1 MIPVGPWEPD
11 TPDLASGGSGE
22 ALNVIPASRSYRPFP
37 SFAAVSSALGA
48 RCQGAVFVRKAD
60 GSGVVFAGDATK
72 LYRLSGTSFSDVSR
86 AVGGPYATLA
96 DGVWSFVQ
104 FGSNILAFN
113 GFDAPQVFNIETD
126 TRFTA
131 LAGSPP
137 TALYACVAGDFV
149 MTGNQGGARGRVQ
162 WSAINNSADWVTS
175 QQTQASQQD
184 LPDGG
189 WIQGLIGVEYAAII
203 FQEFAIRR
211 ASYEGPP
218 LIFRFSKITD
228 NLGATIPGSLASY
241 RDLIF
246 FCDRSGFFMLQGGA
260 QITPVG
266 EQRVNNEFWS
276 LIDQTN
282 LARVTAAIDPANS
295 LYAIAF
301 PDTSAAGGN
310 PNHVFIYNWSVDRWA
325 HVQPGALDMIFSAAT
340 QQGFTLEQ
348 LDGVS
353 PSVDALPFSLDSTI
367 WTGYRAAAR
376 GRLRHQPYPGL
387 LQRGAARRHGGYD
400 RGGTG
405 QWPAGAAALGAAA
418 GGRADALA
426 EAGHAQPAVRC
437 GELGG
442 SGERQCAGKLP
453 AQYRGALCARADHH
467 AGRGELDAC
476 HGARRSRREGGGAA
490 VSFGIG
496 TALPPSLGLRRAG
509 PRRLPPG
516 SAGSAMS

>member
-1 MIPVGPWEPD
+1 MGGPKRRSTE
-11 TPDLASGGSGE
+11 SG
-22 ALNVIPASRSYRPFP
+22 P
-37 SFAAVSSALGA
+37 SSA
-48 RCQGAVFVRKAD
+48 
-60 GSGVVFAGDATK
+60 
-72 LYRLSGTSFSDVSR
+72 RLEH
-86 AVGGPYATLA
+86 
-96 DGVWSFVQ
+96 
-104 FGSNILAFN
+104 LAFN

-126 TRFTA
+126 ARFSA

-137 TALYACVAGDFV
+137 TALYACIAGDFV

-218 LIFRFSKITD
+218 LIFRFAKITD

-260 QITPVG
+260 QITPIG

-301 PDTSAAGGN
+301 PT
-310 PNHVFIYNWSVDRWA
+310 P
-325 HVQPGALDMIFSAAT
+325 AL
-340 QQGFTLEQ
+340 
-348 LDGVS
+348 
-353 PSVDALPFSLDSTI
+353 
-367 WTGYRAAAR
+367 RAAIR
-376 GRLRHQPYPGL
+376 TMSSSTTGRS
-387 LQRGAARRHGGYD
+387 
-400 RGGTG
+400 T
-405 QWPAGAAALGAAA
+405 
-418 GGRADALA
+418 
-426 EAGHAQPAVRC
+426 
-437 GELGG
+437 
-442 SGERQCAGKLP
+442 
-453 AQYRGALCARADHH
+453 
-467 AGRGELDAC
+467 
-476 HGARRSRREGGGAA
+476 
-490 VSFGIG
+490 
-496 TALPPSLGLRRAG
+496 AG
-509 PRRLPPG
+509 P
-516 SAGSAMS
+516 MSSPARWT

>member
-1 MIPVGPWEPD
+1 
-11 TPDLASGGSGE
+11 
-22 ALNVIPASRSYRPFP
+22 
-37 SFAAVSSALGA
+37 
-48 RCQGAVFVRKAD
+48 
-60 GSGVVFAGDATK
+60 
-72 LYRLSGTSFSDVSR
+72 
-86 AVGGPYATLA
+86 
-96 DGVWSFVQ
+96 
-104 FGSNILAFN
+104 
-113 GFDAPQVFNIETD
+113 
-126 TRFTA
+126 
-131 LAGSPP
+131 
-137 TALYACVAGDFV
+137 
-149 MTGNQGGARGRVQ
+149 VQ

-260 QITPVG
+260 QITPIG

-301 PDTSAAGGN
+301 PDTSASGGN

-348 LDGVS
+348 LDSVS
-353 PSVDALPFSLDSTI
+353 PTLEGLPFSLDARSGPASRGGWWAASI
-367 WTGYRAAAR
+367 PAIRWGSSAGRRWPRPRRRRAMPGWCGCAWRDRWWTG
-376 GRLRHQPYPGL
+376 
-387 LQRGAARRHGGYD
+387 RR
-400 RGGTG
+400 
-405 QWPAGAAALGAAA
+405 
-418 GGRADALA
+418 
-426 EAGHAQPAVRC
+426 
-437 GELGG
+437 
-442 SGERQCAGKLP
+442 
-453 AQYRGALCARADHH
+453 
-467 AGRGELDAC
+467 
-476 HGARRSRREGGGAA
+476 
-490 VSFGIG
+490 
-496 TALPPSLGLRRAG
+496 
-509 PRRLPPG
+509 PR
-516 SAGSAMS
+516 

>member
-11 TPDLASGGSGE
+11 TPDLGSGGSGE
-22 ALNVIPASRSYRPFP
+22 ALNVIPASKSYRPFP
-37 SFAAVSSALGA
+37 SFATVAGALGG

-72 LYRLSGTSFSDVSR
+72 LYRLSGASFSDVSR
-86 AVGGPYATLA
+86 AVGGPYATPA
-96 DGVWSFVQ
+96 DGAWSFVQ
-104 FGSNILAFN
+104 FGSNVLAFN
-113 GFDAPQVFNIETD
+113 GFDAPQVFNIESD
-126 TRFTA
+126 TRFAA

-137 TALYACVAGDFV
+137 TALYAGIAGDFV

-162 WSAINNSADWVTS
+162 WSAINNSGDWVTS

-228 NLGATIPGSLASY
+228 NLGATIPGSLAAY

-260 QITPVG
+260 QITPIG

-301 PDTSAAGGN
+301 PDTSASGGN

-348 LDGVS
+348 LDSVS
-353 PSVDALPFSLDSTI
+353 ATLEGLPFSLDSAI
-367 WTGYRAAAR
+367 WTGIARRLVGGFDTSHTLGFFSGAPLAATVDTTEAAPGNGRLVRVRSARPLVDGPTPSLRLGTRNRQFDAVSWGAPVGANALGSCPLNTAARYLRGRITMPAAANWTHLMGLDDLDVKAE
-376 GRLRHQPYPGL
+376 GRQ
-387 LQRGAARRHGGYD
+387 
-400 RGGTG
+400 
-405 QWPAGAAALGAAA
+405 
-418 GGRADALA
+418 
-426 EAGHAQPAVRC
+426 
-437 GELGG
+437 
-442 SGERQCAGKLP
+442 
-453 AQYRGALCARADHH
+453 
-467 AGRGELDAC
+467 
-476 HGARRSRREGGGAA
+476 
-490 VSFGIG
+490 
-496 TALPPSLGLRRAG
+496 
-509 PRRLPPG
+509 
-516 SAGSAMS
+516 